1 MLRFWHTTVEIEKVQ
16 PGMHMFKTM
25 NPSLAQSQIE
35 VSGVITLAA
44 LEQMKDSDGTE
55 EGKKPRRALTSYNIF
70 LYVFGHNRS
79 KEIDSMT

>member
-1 MLRFWHTTVEIEKVQ
+1 
-16 PGMHMFKTM
+16 MFKTM

-44 LEQMKDSDGTE
+44 LEQMKDSDGNE

-70 LYVFGHNRS
+70 LYVLGHNRS
-79 KEIDSMT
+79 REIDFVF